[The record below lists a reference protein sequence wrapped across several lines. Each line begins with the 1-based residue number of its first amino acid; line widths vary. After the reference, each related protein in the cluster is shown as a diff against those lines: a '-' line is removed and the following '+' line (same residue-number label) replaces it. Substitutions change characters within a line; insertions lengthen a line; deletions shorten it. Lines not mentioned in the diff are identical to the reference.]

1 MLSISLGFRSRR
13 HLHTQ
18 LQDSSVIPDKR
29 EKDINENDGK
39 KQEVNIE
46 PLLQSIRSIDSIA
59 AVCMGQFKA
68 SDPQQTGLLS
78 MNLFRSRLA
87 RAVSHLATSSSSSSS
102 VLLPHEVELL
112 SQNVAKDPR
121 GRCLYRNFREL
132 LFDIRSPDMSLPSNN
147 LTENQNG
154 LVKILP
160 CVILHQA

>member
-1 MLSISLGFRSRR
+1 MLFITLGCRSRR

-18 LQDSSVIPDKR
+18 LLDSSVIPDKR
-29 EKDINENDGK
+29 ENDINENGK

-132 LFDIRSPDMSLPSNN
+132 LFDIRSPDMSLQSNN
-147 LTENQNG
+147 LTKNQNG
-154 LVKILP
+154 LVKLLP